1 MIRRA
6 CQEDLPELL
15 RIYAAARR
23 FMAGHGN
30 PTQWGDD
37 YPDPDL
43 LERDIELG
51 HLYVVCGGDGV
62 PHGAFA
68 YILGED
74 PSYAAIDGAWLND
87 RPYGTIHRLA
97 GDGELRGVFARCL
110 DFCAEICP
118 NIRADTHRNNAPMR
132 HLLEKH
138 GFTYCGIVNLDA
150 RDGDTL
156 RLAYQKEG

>member
-6 CQEDLPELL
+6 TMEDMPELL
-15 RIYAAARR
+15 RIYDAARA

-37 YPDPDL
+37 YPDPAL
-43 LERDIELG
+43 LERDIERDQ
-51 HLYVVCGGDGV
+51 LYVVCSADGAI
-62 PHGAFA
+62 HGAFA
-68 YILGED
+68 FILGED
-74 PSYAAIDGAWLND
+74 PSYAHIDGAWRNR

-97 GDGELRGVFARCL
+97 GDGELGGVFARCL
-110 DFCAEICP
+110 DFCAGICP
-118 NIRADTHRNNAPMR
+118 NIRADTHRHNTPMR

-138 GFTYCGIVNLDA
+138 GFVYCGTINLDM